1 MKNKDI
7 DILAG
12 SPELKKMPFSVPEG
26 YFESFK
32 AQMKPSVHPHS
43 YTLARRLMPYV
54 AMAAMFLF
62 LVTGGTFILRYTTP
76 EEDFTQEDFIAF
88 STGMTNTLYY
98 EDMNQIAEAEI
109 AEEDIIEYLIYSG
122 ISAEEVELSK

>member
-12 SPELKKMPFSVPEG
+12 NPELKNMPFSVPEG

-32 AQMKPSVHPHS
+32 AQMKLSVHPHS
-43 YTLARRLMPYV
+43 DTLARRLMPYV

-62 LVTGGTFILRYTTP
+62 LVTGGTFILRHTTP

-88 STGMTNTLYY
+88 SAGMTNTLYY
-98 EDMNQIAEAEI
+98 EDMDQIAEAEI